1 MVTRTFLW
9 VDADRLLVDGVVFDL
24 DLNDVSRW
32 KSTASYYLFV
42 GLEQTGFG
50 LGIRSSGQNSVLDR
64 VELGAGTGQE
74 LRSFVGEVNYLVAV
88 PDGPT
93 VSAEAA
99 AFVPEPPAV
108 WPPGSDQPEEPIP
121 APVVT
126 TMLPDLGVA
135 DQPLLEQLH
144 AVATEARGDGDRILL
159 EVAQLGSGETMTVSQ
174 DDIDGCSGVG
184 FAAGAISSQALGHA
198 IVDGISVI
206 IYTYSHAVD
215 SVTVAAVDPN
225 NCDIVVVVGS
235 LLTPGPGVNITTTVA
250 G

>member
-1 MVTRTFLW
+1 
-9 VDADRLLVDGVVFDL
+9 
-24 DLNDVSRW
+24 
-32 KSTASYYLFV
+32 
-42 GLEQTGFG
+42 
-50 LGIRSSGQNSVLDR
+50 
-64 VELGAGTGQE
+64 
-74 LRSFVGEVNYLVAV
+74 
-88 PDGPT
+88 
-93 VSAEAA
+93 
-99 AFVPEPPAV
+99 
-108 WPPGSDQPEEPIP
+108 
-121 APVVT
+121 
-126 TMLPDLGVA
+126 
-135 DQPLLEQLH
+135 
-144 AVATEARGDGDRILL
+144 
-159 EVAQLGSGETMTVSQ
+159 MTVSQ